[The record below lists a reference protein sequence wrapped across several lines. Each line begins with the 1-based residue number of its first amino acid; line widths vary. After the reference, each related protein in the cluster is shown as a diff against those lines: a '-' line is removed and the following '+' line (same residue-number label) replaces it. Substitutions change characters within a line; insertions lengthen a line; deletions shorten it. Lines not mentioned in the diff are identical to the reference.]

1 MGRPRCANA
10 CRGCPGEARP
20 KRKTDPE
27 LCVRCMKSGRGR
39 VLTRGEGGNRWG
51 VTCANASTVVGTV
64 LGCRGRL
71 YKREEHRGLC
81 APCFMGRKGA
91 PSDRQRRWALAK
103 REYRRQKR
111 EERTQKECV
120 VPEVIKLHVL
130 TVQSNFARLTF
141 HGVKKTHVE
150 INGILAG
157 REGDYVAMR
166 VSKRAKNTC
175 FAEYIEKGSESKL
188 CDASEKC
195 GCNERGHI
203 VGIVRLGQTHK
214 VCRKKAG
221 EDSWLRQTCCRLNE
235 AHIFVTEL
243 TRVERLETPYPFSN
257 GNLVPVLG
265 CIPTRV
271 IPAGIVQDCVRSAEV
286 LQERLELGKC
296 EKRKRLKAISLCLCG
311 PEGARQNCERCGP
324 VKGK

>member
-1 MGRPRCANA
+1 
-10 CRGCPGEARP
+10 
-20 KRKTDPE
+20 
-27 LCVRCMKSGRGR
+27 
-39 VLTRGEGGNRWG
+39 
-51 VTCANASTVVGTV
+51 
-64 LGCRGRL
+64 
-71 YKREEHRGLC
+71 
-81 APCFMGRKGA
+81 MGRKGA

-120 VPEVIKLHVL
+120 VPDVIKLHVL

-166 VSKRAKNTC
+166 VSKRAKKTC

-235 AHIFVTEL
+235 AHIFV
-243 TRVERLETPYPFSN
+243 SS
-257 GNLVPVLG
+257 
-265 CIPTRV
+265 
-271 IPAGIVQDCVRSAEV
+271 CVCMFVYCAFVSA
-286 LQERLELGKC
+286 
-296 EKRKRLKAISLCLCG
+296 
-311 PEGARQNCERCGP
+311 
-324 VKGK
+324 KGKQNQKISHSTIYTEFPVASRYTSTNDARTDCRCWTQAATSL